1 MRTLFTAFIL
11 VLVINVLA
19 LGALAGWLG
28 ATGRLSK
35 DRLRDAVAVFNNTL
49 EEEARLAAEKEQ
61 AEQEA
66 QALAERALRME
77 QVAGGPVT
85 PEARLQSIQVV
96 DDKRRALLE
105 RQKVEAEA
113 LKRQLD
119 AQKKLIEQKLA
130 ELKAKRQAFDEAIA
144 SKIQQMQSEDFQEA
158 IAMLEG
164 IPPKQAKQVI
174 QAWLTEGSQEQVV
187 DYLSAMEERK
197 AAKVL
202 KEFKQPNEVAQA
214 ATLIEQLRQRTDQVK
229 EEADL

>member
-1 MRTLFTAFIL
+1 MRTLFTAFTL
-11 VLVINVLA
+11 VLVINAVA

-28 ATGRLSK
+28 ASGRLSK
-35 DRLRDAVAVFNNTL
+35 DRVREAVRVFSTTL
-49 EEEARLAAEKEQ
+49 EEEARLAQEAEKSEL
-61 AEQEA
+61 EA
-66 QALAERALRME
+66 LALAERALRME

-85 PEARLQSIQVV
+85 PEARLAAIQVV

-119 AQKKLIEQKLA
+119 AQQRLIEQRIS
-130 ELKAKRQAFDEAIA
+130 ELNAKQTAFDQAVA
-144 SKIQQMQSEDFQEA
+144 TKIEQMEQEDFREA

-164 IPPKQAKQVI
+164 IPPRQAKEVL
-174 QAWLTEGSQEQVV
+174 QAWLSEGAQQQVV

-202 KEFKQPNEVAQA
+202 KEFKLPNEVAQA
-214 ATLIEQLRQRTDQVK
+214 ATLIEQLRLRTEQVK
-229 EEADL
+229 QEADL

>member
-28 ATGRLSK
+28 STGRLNK
-35 DRLRDAVAVFNNTL
+35 ERMRDAVAVFNNTI
-49 EEEARLAAEKEQ
+49 EEEERLAKE
-61 AEQEA
+61 AEQEELEA
-66 QALAERALRME
+66 QAMAERALRME

-85 PEARLQSIQVV
+85 PEARLQAIQVV

-119 AQKKLIEQKLA
+119 AQQKLIEQKLA
-130 ELKAKRQAFDEAIA
+130 ELNAKQKAFDDAIA
-144 SKIQQMQSEDFQEA
+144 SKIDKMESDDFKEA

-174 QAWLTEGSQEQVV
+174 QEWLTDGAQEQVV

-202 KEFKQPNEVAQA
+202 KEFKLPNEVTQA

-229 EEADL
+229 QEADL

>member
-1 MRTLFTAFIL
+1 MRTFFTATIL
-11 VLVINVLA
+11 VLIINVLA

-28 ATGRLSK
+28 ASGRLNK
-35 DRLRDAVAVFNNTL
+35 DRLRDAVAVFNHTI
-49 EEEARLAAEKEQ
+49 EEEARLAAEAEQ
-61 AEQEA
+61 AERDA

-85 PEARLQSIQVV
+85 PESRLASIQVV
-96 DDKRRALLE
+96 DDKQRALLE

-113 LKRQLD
+113 LKRQLN
-119 AQKKLIEQKLA
+119 AQQRLIEQKIA
-130 ELKAKRQAFDEAIA
+130 ELDTKQQAFDQAIA
-144 SKIQQMQSEDFQEA
+144 SKIEAMQQEDFKEA

-174 QAWLTEGSQEQVV
+174 QRWLNDGDQTQVV

-214 ATLIEQLRQRTDQVK
+214 ATLIDQLRQRTDQLTQ
-229 EEADL
+229 EADL